1 MTIVKE
7 KKRTQNT
14 ERSVFKRK
22 KVKQLMVVYF
32 WYANDIW
39 WNRKIET
46 EHLQRVRLL
55 MVVYLVC

>member
-46 EHLQRVRLL
+46 ERLQRVRLL